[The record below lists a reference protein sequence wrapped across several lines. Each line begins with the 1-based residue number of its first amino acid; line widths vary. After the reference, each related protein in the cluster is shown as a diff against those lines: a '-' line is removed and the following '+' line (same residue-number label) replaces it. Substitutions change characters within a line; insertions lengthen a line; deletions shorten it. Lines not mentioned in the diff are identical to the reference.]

1 MSPSS
6 GFSFGTSA
14 EREPPIQAMCD
25 NGDKVANVCESS
37 LYSLRESM
45 FGLDFNCDGLL
56 AEYTRT
62 VYTAGSPLAPTTDC
76 RMQDWH
82 AMDVNAAAV
91 LTSLYDIKASV
102 ESDNSDITMYF
113 VYPQNTGL
121 TFDYYLNKDLQKLS
135 LSFGCVFG
143 VVWYMS
149 SSLFPTICGLLNI
162 VISFPLGLFV
172 WVIVLGE
179 PGITYLMYNGI
190 FIILGIGCDDVFVL
204 LDAFRKAT
212 EQPPHISGSLETRFA
227 WAYSRA
233 AMAMLTTSFTTG
245 LAFGAC
251 ALSEI
256 WDIRCFS
263 VVNGAMVWPSIRKGR
278 LDLTCISFLDCAHS
292 LLTGVNNDLICC
304 TFLFV
309 LNFFSSSLAMCCA
322 GFLQFLVGYY
332 LLSRSHVAP

>member
-14 EREPPIQAMCD
+14 EREPPFQAMCD
-25 NGDKVANVCESS
+25 NGDNVGNACGSS
-37 LYSLRESM
+37 LYSLREGM
-45 FGLDFNCDGLL
+45 FGLDFACDGLS

-62 VYTAGSPLAPTTDC
+62 VYPAGSPLAPHTDC
-76 RMQDWH
+76 YLQDWN
-82 AMDVNAAAV
+82 AMDVHAGAV

-113 VYPQNTGL
+113 VYPEKTGL
-121 TFDYYLNKDLQKLS
+121 SFDYYLAKDLQKLG
-135 LSFGCVFG
+135 LSFACVFL
-143 VVWYMS
+143 VLWYMS
-149 SSLFPTICGLLNI
+149 SSLFLTICGLLNI

-179 PGITYLMYNGI
+179 PGVTYLMYNGI

-204 LDAFRKAT
+204 LDAFRQAT

-256 WDIRCFS
+256 WDIRCFG
-263 VVNGAMVWPSIRKGR
+263 VVNGAMVRATI
-278 LDLTCISFLDCAHS
+278 
-292 LLTGVNNDLICC
+292 
-304 TFLFV
+304 
-309 LNFFSSSLAMCCA
+309 
-322 GFLQFLVGYY
+322 
-332 LLSRSHVAP
+332 